1 MTIGRPTS
9 LAGRRPFHNRP
20 LLVAFAAVENKLWG
34 PDWPEVRAQWPID
47 PAVAHLNHGS
57 FGAVPTPVLE
67 AQDWLRQQTEA
78 DPTGFFWWILP
89 DALDRARRE
98 AAAFVH
104 ADPDGFVFLP
114 NVTTAVNTV
123 LASLQLG
130 PGDEILLSDHV
141 YGALRL
147 AAERIGR
154 LTGVSVTVNPVPL
167 PAEGPDELTASVL
180 AGVTSQTRL
189 AIVEHIAS
197 PTALV
202 FPIGDIVAGLREAGV
217 PSLVDAAHGPGM
229 LDIDVAALA
238 PDFWTGNL
246 HKWCCAPRGA
256 AGFFVAEE
264 HRERT
269 VPLVTSW
276 EAPKGFVPSFS
287 WLGTTDYTAYLS
299 VPAALAFM
307 GRLGWDRVRRHN
319 RELAALG
326 RDIVRQAIGGR
337 AEWSEGDGLFEAMT
351 LVALPQGVVTSMD
364 SGNAISQRLARG
376 HRIEAAIFP
385 WRDRGFL
392 RLSAQAYNAPEEY
405 ERLGAALVAL
415 LRS

>member
-1 MTIGRPTS
+1 
-9 LAGRRPFHNRP
+9 LAVGRRFHTLSTLLIPFG
-20 LLVAFAAVENKLWG
+20 AVENKLWG
-34 PDWPEVRAQWPID
+34 TDWPEVRAHWPID

-67 AQDWLRQQTEA
+67 AQDRLRRQTEA

-123 LASLQLG
+123 LASLRLG

-147 AAERIGR
+147 AAERIGG
-154 LTGVSVTVNPVPL
+154 LTGARVMVNPVPL
-167 PAEGPDELTASVL
+167 PADGPDELTSSVL
-180 AGVTSQTRL
+180 AGVTSRTRL

-202 FPIGDIVAGLREAGV
+202 FPVGDIVAGLREAGV
-217 PSLVDAAHGPGM
+217 LTLVDAAHGPGM
-229 LDIDVAALA
+229 LDIDIAVLA
-238 PDFWTGNL
+238 PDFWTGNI

-256 AGFFVAEE
+256 AGFFVAPK
-264 HRERT
+264 HRERI

-307 GRLGWDRVRRHN
+307 ARLGWDRVRRHN

-326 RDIVRQAIGGR
+326 RDIVRQAIGVR
-337 AEWSEGDGLFEAMT
+337 AEWSEANGLFEAMT
-351 LVALPQGVVTSMD
+351 LVALPDGLVTSMD
-364 SGNAISQRLARG
+364 SGKAISQRLARE
-376 HRIEAAIFP
+376 HRIEAALFP

-405 ERLGAALVAL
+405 ERLGAALAAF
-415 LRS
+415 LRG

>member
-1 MTIGRPTS
+1 MG
-9 LAGRRPFHNRP
+9 RPFHNP
-20 LLVAFAAVENKLWG
+20 PTLLVAFGAVENPLWG

-57 FGAVPTPVLE
+57 FGATPLPVIE
-67 AQDWLRQQTEA
+67 AQDRLRRQTEA

-89 DALDRARRE
+89 DALEGARRE
-98 AAAFVH
+98 AAAFVR

-114 NVTTAVNTV
+114 NATTAVNTV
-123 LASLQLG
+123 LASLWLG

-154 LTGVSVTVNPVPL
+154 LTGASVVVNPVSL
-167 PAEGPDELTASVL
+167 PVEGPDELTTSIL
-180 AGVTSQTRL
+180 AGVTSRTRL

-197 PTALV
+197 PTAMV
-202 FPIGDIVAGLREAGV
+202 FPVEDIVAGLRQAGV
-217 PSLVDAAHGPGM
+217 LSMVDAAHAPGT
-229 LDIDVAALA
+229 LDVDLGVLA

-246 HKWCCAPRGA
+246 HKWCCAPRGS
-256 AGFFVAEE
+256 AGFYVATE
-264 HRERT
+264 HRERIA
-269 VPLVTSW
+269 PLVTSW

-307 GRLGWDRVRRHN
+307 RRLGWDRVRRHN

-326 RDIVRQAIGGR
+326 RDIVRRAIGGR
-337 AEWSEGDGLFEAMT
+337 AEWSETDGLFEAMT
-351 LVALPQGVVTSMD
+351 LVALPDGLVTSMD
-364 SGNAISQRLARG
+364 SGRAISQRLARQ
-376 HRIEAAIFP
+376 HRIEAAVFP

-405 ERLGAALVAL
+405 ERLGAALAGL
-415 LRS
+415 LGD